1 MGQPLLEEI
10 HFICNNDVDI
20 LQHAH
25 GWLEVEV
32 EGPFWAGCEPISSNQ
47 SPAFV
52 APIPEIQ
59 EVASF

>member
-25 GWLEVEV
+25 GWLVEV
-32 EGPFWAGCEPISSNQ
+32 EGSFWAGCKPISSNQ
-47 SPAFV
+47 SPASV

-59 EVASF
+59 EVTSF